1 MDVLAGVIAACFAVV
16 SPLAIAWKK
25 NPHWSTALKTGVP
38 IVVSLAIAVA
48 YLAYTGGF
56 NSGVDIFTA
65 ILTVYGIQQLV
76 YTTILKN
83 MAEKLEWK
91 DHEES
96 EAGADTYTVNYG
108 NNTSSMEYH
117 PNDPR
122 HPDNLKYP
130 DIGT

>member
-1 MDVLAGVIAACFAVV
+1 MDILAGVIAAMFAVV

-25 NPHWSTALKTGVP
+25 KPHWSTALKTGVP
-38 IVVSLAIAVA
+38 ILVSLVIAVL

-56 NSGVDIFTA
+56 NDGVDIFTT

-76 YTTILKN
+76 YSTILKN

-96 EAGADTYTVNYG
+96 EAGADTYTVKWKDG
-108 NNTSSMEYH
+108 VEPIQYH

-122 HPDNLKYP
+122 HPDNQKYP

>member
-1 MDVLAGVIAACFAVV
+1 MDVLAGVIAAVFAVV

-38 IVVSLAIAVA
+38 ILVSLVIAVL

-56 NSGVDIFTA
+56 NDGVDIFTT

-91 DHEES
+91 GHEES
-96 EAGADTYTVNYG
+96 EAGADTYTV
-108 NNTSSMEYH
+108 TKAPETTISYH

-122 HPDNLKYP
+122 HPDNMKYP

>member
-1 MDVLAGVIAACFAVV
+1 MDVLAGVIAAVFAVV

-25 NPHWSTALKTGVP
+25 DPHWSTALKTGVP
-38 IVVSLAIAVA
+38 IVVSLVIAIA

-91 DHEES
+91 DEES
-96 EAGADTYTVNYG
+96 EEDV
-108 NNTSSMEYH
+108 MVVKHKDQPPFDQE
-117 PNDPR
+117 R
-122 HPDNLKYP
+122 YP